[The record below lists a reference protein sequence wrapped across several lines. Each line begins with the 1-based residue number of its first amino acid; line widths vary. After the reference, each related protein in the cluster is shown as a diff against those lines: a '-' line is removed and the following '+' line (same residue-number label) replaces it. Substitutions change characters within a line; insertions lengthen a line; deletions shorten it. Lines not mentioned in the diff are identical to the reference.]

1 MEEGFDKKQ
10 KKRVSNKESAIRSRI
25 KKKAYFE
32 GVEAE
37 FIEMQ
42 SENNKLKLD
51 NVALRAENQL
61 LKRYLSYFENLFA
74 KKTGASVKS
83 SDSLSKPTNY
93 CGESEDEIYS

>member
-1 MEEGFDKKQ
+1 MMFQPNYLEEGFDKKQ

-51 NVALRAENQL
+51 NVALRAEN
-61 LKRYLSYFENLFA
+61 
-74 KKTGASVKS
+74 
-83 SDSLSKPTNY
+83 
-93 CGESEDEIYS
+93 